1 LRKRLSYSKVYV
13 EISATGLLV
22 KEYDLHCPKGNCITI
37 SADYEWIPF
46 KCSYC
51 KVFGHSTPMCFNNKT
66 EHPTMMIE
74 AKRNNDV
81 VRTIASISKPN
92 QFQWQ
97 QLCKRNKSSKFSDND
112 A

>member
-1 LRKRLSYSKVYV
+1 
-13 EISATGLLV
+13 
-22 KEYDLHCPKGNCITI
+22 
-37 SADYEWIPF
+37 
-46 KCSYC
+46 
-51 KVFGHSTPMCFNNKT
+51 MCFNNKN
-66 EHPTMMIE
+66 EHPTMTGE